1 MRDWRMTEP
10 TDTTAELWEK
20 EPSTHGPAIFTIT
33 KHIRCQFKPS
43 SSILNYFLRI
53 YIYIYL

>member
-10 TDTTAELWEK
+10 IDTTAEHWEK

-33 KHIRCQFKPS
+33 KHIRCQFK
-43 SSILNYFLRI
+43 
-53 YIYIYL
+53 